1 MTQLLGAAKQTVL
14 NPDDLLSTMK
24 NGKRTDYTD
33 SQDETLKC
41 TIHTVRRKEGGERHK
56 DNMHTRERVKQEG
69 RMIEIQNIWNEAP
82 TARGE
87 RELPGRSIVQHREA
101 SVKSEK
107 TRQRN

>member
-1 MTQLLGAAKQTVL
+1 MKS
-14 NPDDLLSTMK
+14 PDDNFKVPPIRRGPHDLLSTMK
-24 NGKRTDYTD
+24 TPRWWEKKT
-33 SQDETLKC
+33 
-41 TIHTVRRKEGGERHK
+41 RRGRGR
-56 DNMHTRERVKQEG
+56 EG
-69 RMIEIQNIWNEAP
+69 RHAYKEERDKKKIQIQNIWNEAP